1 MNKFVLIL
9 MIPSIIGG
17 IINIG
22 YFDSNISYFG
32 MIGMLGAGLIGALA
46 STINTN
52 NTNTTS
58 VEESQ
63 KNRDWQEDMQEDQQ
77 NFASQEA
84 SAQRAWTERF
94 TKEMAING
102 PSWEMEGAKKAGLN
116 PYSVVNGAGSVSTA
130 SGGASAS
137 APSVPSGSVPHI
149 QKNDVGSII
158 ASMIQPLSQLEVND
172 SLAQKNKSEADRNNA
187 LTPKEILKIQAE
199 TAKLLSSAG
208 VDDATAGRI
217 NSFLGYEIK
226 KIQGEIGMQEV
237 VMQGVA
243 LDNQIKSIGLKY
255 EEQMKLKQLGLLASQ
270 IKLNDGAYQEKV
282 ASARKLMFEGNL
294 INYDENQLSQ
304 LKEYAVKLACY
315 NAGISEEEY
324 QFLSQTRDVRILKEC
339 FSHKNSIGGIAWDA
353 TQSINMATQEM
364 KDKIEKADK
373 FIEDVFS
380 QITSEVQA
388 NDNGLNISS
397 QDIINGA
404 SQ

>member
-1 MNKFVLIL
+1 MNKYALIL

-17 IINIG
+17 ILNFGSIEP
-22 YFDSNISYFG
+22 SYSFW
-32 MIGMLGAGLIGALA
+32 GAVAMMGAALIGALSSRA
-46 STINTN
+46 NTAQVN
-52 NTNTTS
+52 SSNKR
-58 VEESQ
+58 EAE
-63 KNRDWQEDMQEDQQ
+63 KNREFQQNMQEDQQ
-77 NFASQEA
+77 AFVSHEA
-84 SAQRAWTERF
+84 NEQREWTEDF
-94 TKEMAING
+94 TKEVAING
-102 PSWEMEGAKKAGLN
+102 PSWEMEGAQKAGLN
-116 PYSVVNGAGSVSTA
+116 PYSVVNGAGSVSIA

-137 APSVPSGSVPHI
+137 APSVPSGSLPHM
-149 QKNDVGSII
+149 QKNDVGSLL
-158 ASMIQPLSQLEVND
+158 ASMVQPLSQLEVND

-187 LTPKEILKIQAE
+187 LTEKEVLKIQAE

-208 VDDATAGRI
+208 VDDATAARI

-237 VMQGVA
+237 VMQGVS

-270 IKLNDGAYQEKV
+270 IKLNDGSYQEKV

-339 FSHKNSIGGIAWDA
+339 FTYNNSPGGIAWDVA
-353 TQSINMATQEM
+353 QSVTMSAQEL
-364 KDKIEKADK
+364 KERIEKVDK

-380 QITSEVQA
+380 IINTEVQA
-388 NDNGLNISS
+388 HDKGLNISS